1 MPCRLVPCDLGD
13 PGWGDPWFPHG
24 TFVASLTFWY
34 GLVMFLFFC
43 LFLLPYQVGMIQCYH
58 LLHNLAH
65 ELVLVTLVLVWSL
78 VAVFCFWFVFLFVVF
93 FLSGRVFVTTF
104 WTVHEDFLFEL

>member
-34 GLVMFLFFC
+34 GLVTFW
-43 LFLLPYQVGMIQCYH
+43 
-58 LLHNLAH
+58 
-65 ELVLVTLVLVWSL
+65 LVL
-78 VAVFCFWFVFLFVVF
+78 LFASSAIPSVDDTM
-93 FLSGRVFVTTF
+93 LSP
-104 WTVHEDFLFEL
+104 LA